1 MTDRAL
7 ERKLAAI
14 LVADVVGYSRLM
26 GADEVGTLAAL
37 TRHRREFIDP
47 TIAAYRGRIVKT
59 TGDGFLLEFGSVVD
73 ATRCAI
79 ALQRGIASRNQDV
92 PAAQRLV
99 FRMGVDIGDVIV
111 QDGDIFGNGVNVA
124 ARLEPLAE
132 PGGICISRGAYE
144 QIRDKLD
151 YPFQD
156 RGEIAVKNIVR
167 LISVFALGPDAV
179 QALPDEPVA
188 VLAEE
193 TAPVPPERLAT
204 PKVAKRNFRRIA
216 LILAALLVVA
226 LGLGAWW
233 VWQPPQPAGL
243 SFEATLMATLIKA
256 LPGTSHDEIDKLVQD
271 FQGGKFHRSFAAT
284 SAGNEHRWTADWP
297 SRDVAEEQVLEKCQ
311 MTFGE
316 PCAVVASDDT
326 VIAPDAAGHWAQR
339 DMPRVHYAGL
349 FAIDKVP
356 GMRPKVFQ
364 RPEVASYAAATG
376 PKAIAIHPQGV
387 FVVVTNAAT
396 QHAAEEQALQTCNDD
411 PDRKK
416 ADRSCL
422 LYASG
427 NQVVLPLR
435 KTKPMTP

>member
-26 GADEVGTLAAL
+26 GADEVGTLATL
-37 TRHRREFIDP
+37 TAHRRDFLDP
-47 TIAAYRGRIVKT
+47 TIGAYHGRIVKT
-59 TGDGFLLEFGSVVD
+59 TGDGFLLEFASVVD

-79 ALQRGIASRNQDV
+79 ALQRGMAARNKEIPQG
-92 PAAQRLV
+92 QRLV

-156 RGEIAVKNIVR
+156 RGEVSVKNIVR
-167 LISVFALGPDAV
+167 QISVFAIGPEAV
-179 QALPDEPVA
+179 LALPDEPIDSVVA
-188 VLAEE
+188 E
-193 TAPVPPERLAT
+193 APIPIVAT
-204 PKVAKRNFRRIA
+204 PAPAMRRRPPM
-216 LILAALLVVA
+216 ALLVTGSVLVLA
-226 LGLGAWW
+226 LLAGGWW
-233 VWQPPQPAGL
+233 YWQSRTSASQTFA
-243 SFEATLMATLIKA
+243 EALTATMVKA
-256 LPGTSHDEIDKLVQD
+256 MPMTSREDIDKLVQAY
-271 FQGGKFHRSFAAT
+271 QEGKLHRSLAMVP
-284 SAGNEHRWTADWP
+284 GLDEHRWTADWP

-311 MTFGE
+311 MVYGA
-316 PCAVVASDDT
+316 PCAVIASDDA
-326 VIAPDAAGHWAQR
+326 VIPPDANGGWSTR
-339 DMPRVHYAGL
+339 DMPRVRYAGL
-349 FAIDKVP
+349 FTLDKIP
-356 GMRPKVFQ
+356 GMRPKIFE
-364 RPEVASYAAATG
+364 RPDVAGYATATG

-387 FVVVTNAAT
+387 FMVVTEAAT
-396 QHAAEEQALQTCNDD
+396 QHAAEEQALQTCNED
-411 PDRKK
+411 PARKK
-416 ADRSCL
+416 ADRACL

-435 KTKPMTP
+435 KIKPMTP